1 MMKPTRPAGATPQHD
16 LSALMERM
24 RPALM
29 AFFVRRLGDP
39 VQAEDLMQDL
49 FIRMATMTN
58 PATNNPE
65 GYIFQAAGNLLR
77 DHYRREGTRSR
88 YRRSSASDPDLAID
102 PIDAERLL
110 SARQSVGCVAR
121 TLGGLPDRTRQIFI
135 LYRLEGMRRKAI
147 ADAFGISVSAVEK
160 HIASAM
166 RALLAV
172 MGDRS

>member
-1 MMKPTRPAGATPQHD
+1 MMKRTRPAGVMPEHD

-29 AFFVRRLGDP
+29 AFFVRRLSDP
-39 VQAEDLMQDL
+39 VQAEDLIQDL
-49 FIRMATMTN
+49 FIRMATMTG

-65 GYIFQAAGNLLR
+65 GYIFQAAANLLR
-77 DHYRREGTRSR
+77 DNYRREATRSR
-88 YRRSSASDPDLAID
+88 YLQSRAGDPDLAID

-135 LYRLEGMRRKAI
+135 LYRLEGMQRKAI
-147 ADAFGISVSAVEK
+147 GDAFGISVSAVEK

-166 RALLAV
+166 RALLAD
-172 MGDRS
+172 MGATQ